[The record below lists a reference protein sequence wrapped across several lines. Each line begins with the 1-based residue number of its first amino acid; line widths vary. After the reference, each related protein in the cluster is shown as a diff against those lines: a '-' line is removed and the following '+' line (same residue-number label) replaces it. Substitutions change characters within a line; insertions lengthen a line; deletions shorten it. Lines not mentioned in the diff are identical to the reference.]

1 MSLDPDDS
9 RPPYQQVGSSLRA
22 SILTKK
28 EGFAAGDK
36 LPSGPELAK
45 HFKVARGTID
55 KALDLLRA
63 EGLIVTRQ
71 GSGSFVRE
79 RTERP
84 VGLRPHLEAAFA
96 QPHVTIDFSGFSSET
111 LHSAMLEPL
120 DKIRSGRFC
129 PESIAVRL
137 LLPDTTA
144 PMAVPV
150 LVDGLKDEEALRNR
164 ARDIALTNAAGIA
177 HSVEVLA
184 ELGLVE
190 SASVQVKVH
199 RASSLF
205 KLYILNRSEAFF
217 GFYPLRERTVAIGGG
232 SHTFYDVTG
241 KDTTLFHHSAGP
253 DDASLG
259 SQYVQQSQTWFDSV
273 WSTIA
278 YEREL

>member
-1 MSLDPDDS
+1 MTLDLDDP
-9 RPPYQQVGSSLRA
+9 RPPYQQVSSLIRA

-28 EGFAAGDK
+28 PGFEAGEK
-36 LPSGPELAK
+36 LPSGPQLAK
-45 HFKVARGTID
+45 HYGVARGTID
-55 KALDLLRA
+55 RALEMLRS

-96 QPHVTIDFSGFSSET
+96 QPQVTIDFAGFSSET
-111 LHSAMLEPL
+111 LHSAMQEPL
-120 DKIRSGRFC
+120 DKIRSGRLS

-137 LLPDTTA
+137 LLPDTSQ

-150 LVDGLKDEEALRNR
+150 LVDGLRDEPALRDR
-164 ARDIALTNAAGIA
+164 ARGIALTNAGGIA
-177 HSVEVLA
+177 HSVEVLE
-184 ELGLVE
+184 ELGLVQ
-190 SASVQVKVH
+190 SAKVQVRVH
-199 RASSLF
+199 RGASLF

-217 GFYPLRERTVAIGGG
+217 GFYPLRERTVPLDGN

-241 KDTTLFHHSAGP
+241 KDATLFHHTAGP

-259 SQYVQQSQTWFDSV
+259 SQYVQQSQAWFDSV

-278 YEREL
+278 YERQS